1 MRYLPSSDAIRAE
14 MLAAI
19 GAAST
24 DDLFSHIPE
33 YCRLQRPLNI
43 PSGRSEAEI
52 FAYFRQAAADNAP
65 GFTSFLGAG
74 AYHHFRPTV
83 IDTLVSRGEWLTAYT
98 PYQPEIS
105 QGTLQAIFEFQT
117 MICQLTGMEVANAS
131 MYDGSTAMAEAA
143 LMALRLS
150 GRRGIAVA
158 RSVHPQYREVLAT
171 YLRQRDCPV
180 AEIPYTAEGPL
191 DAAALRAA
199 IGAETAAVIVQSP
212 NFFGAIE
219 DWRQAAELAHAAG
232 ALLIAVIAEPVSL
245 GLLAP
250 PEPADIVA
258 MEAQGLGIP
267 VGFGGPYAGVIACR
281 EQFVRAMPGR
291 LAGQAWDDEGRRG
304 YVLTL
309 STREQHIRR
318 EKATSNICTNQALC
332 ALMASIFMSLY
343 GKQGLREL
351 AEQNVAKAAYAAAAC
366 ARAGAEVLFP
376 GPRFHE
382 FVVRGADPAAAQA
395 QLSGEKV
402 IGGLPLE
409 RYYPELGAAVLVCA
423 TETASKAAIDQL
435 AAAYAPASPRSGS
448 PSTKKAARRRSSAET
463 AGARR

>member
-14 MLAAI
+14 MLARI

-24 DDLFSHIPE
+24 DELFAHIPE
-33 YCRLQRPLNI
+33 YCRLNRPLNI
-43 PSGRSEAEI
+43 PPGRSEAEI
-52 FAYFRQAAADNAP
+52 FAFFRQAAADTAP

-74 AYHHFRPTV
+74 AYHHYRPAV
-83 IDTLVSRGEWLTAYT
+83 IDALVSRGEWLTAYT

-131 MYDGSTAMAEAA
+131 MYDGSTAVAEAA
-143 LMALRLS
+143 LMALRLT
-150 GRRGIAVA
+150 GRGRIAVA
-158 RSVHPQYREVLAT
+158 RTLHPQYREVLAT
-171 YLRQRDCPV
+171 YLRQRGT
-180 AEIPYTAEGPL
+180 AITEIPFTPAGAL
-191 DAAALRAA
+191 DRAALRAA
-199 IGAETAAVIVQSP
+199 TDADTAAVIVQSP

-219 DWRQAAELAHAAG
+219 DWKQAAETAHAAG
-232 ALLIAVIAEPVSL
+232 ALLVAAIAEPVSL

-250 PEPADIVA
+250 PEDADIVA

-281 EQFVRAMPGR
+281 ERFVRAMPGR
-291 LAGQAWDDEGRRG
+291 LVGQARDAEGRRG

-343 GKQGLREL
+343 GKEGLREL
-351 AEQNVAKAAYAAAAC
+351 AEQNLAKAAYAAEAC

-395 QLSGEKV
+395 QLRREKI
-402 IGGLPLE
+402 IGGLPLA
-409 RYYPELGAAVLVCA
+409 RYYPELGPAALICA
-423 TETASKAAIDQL
+423 TDVTPREAIDRL
-435 AAAYAPASPRSGS
+435 AAAYAPAAGRGQRSHSRSG
-448 PSTKKAARRRSSAET
+448 AE
-463 AGARR
+463 AVGARG

>member
-1 MRYLPSSDAIRAE
+1 MRYLPLSAAIRSA
-14 MLAAI
+14 MLARI
-19 GAAST
+19 GAGST

-33 YCRLQRPLNI
+33 YCRLNRPLRI
-43 PSGRSEAEI
+43 PPGRSEAEI
-52 FAYFRQAAADNAP
+52 LAYFRQAAADNAP
-65 GFTSFLGAG
+65 GFSSFLGAG
-74 AYHHFRPTV
+74 AYHHFRPSV

-131 MYDGSTAMAEAA
+131 MYDGSTAVAEAA
-143 LMALRLS
+143 LMALRLT
-150 GRRGIAVA
+150 GRRQVVIA
-158 RSVHPQYREVLAT
+158 RSVHPQYRQVLAT
-171 YLRQRDCPV
+171 YLRQRHCV
-180 AEIPYTAEGPL
+180 ITEIAFTPSGAL

-199 IGAETAAVIVQSP
+199 TGAETAAVIVQSP
-212 NFFGAIE
+212 NFFGNIE
-219 DWRQAAELAHAAG
+219 DWDQAAEAAHAAG
-232 ALLIAVIAEPVSL
+232 ALLVAAIAEPVSL

-250 PEPADIVA
+250 PTAADIVA

-267 VGFGGPYAGVIACR
+267 AGFGGPYAGVIACR
-281 EQFVRAMPGR
+281 EKYVRAMPGR
-291 LAGQAWDDEGRRG
+291 LAGQATDAQGRRG

-309 STREQHIRR
+309 ATREQHIRR

-351 AEQNVAKAAYAAAAC
+351 AEQNLAKAAYAARAC
-366 ARAGAEVLFP
+366 AAAGATVLFP

-382 FVVRGADPAAAQA
+382 FVVRVADPAAAQTL
-395 QLSGEKV
+395 LSRDRIV
-402 IGGLPLE
+402 GGLPLQPD
-409 RYYPELGAAVLVCA
+409 YPELGATVLVCA
-423 TETASKAAIDQL
+423 TETVSKAAMDRL
-435 AAAYAPASPRSGS
+435 AAVYAPVHQPL
-448 PSTKKAARRRSSAET
+448 RRSAEP